1 MVKYSGWHCYRGEI
15 ILITDIDSW
24 ISELL
29 ETGFFIQDFNLAD
42 VSEQAQTRFNRYIE
56 LLEQIE
62 GNEGPEV
69 VRALCDSIQMTDDYG
84 VYQLTL
90 DKLGQFIRPGYARCY
105 IEGLVK
111 IIQIRPD
118 LANDLLIMIA
128 QATESDAFIKEFNRE
143 LTLSNKSAAR
153 RVICFILA
161 EEEVGRLDPFH
172 GIFARD
178 KDQVALG

>member
-1 MVKYSGWHCYRGEI
+1 M
-15 ILITDIDSW
+15 ITDIDSW
-24 ISELL
+24 INELL
-29 ETGFFIQDFNLAD
+29 ETGFFIHDFNLAV

-56 LLEQIE
+56 LLEQVK
-62 GNEGPEV
+62 GDEGPEV

-84 VYQLTL
+84 VYQVTL
-90 DKLGQFIRPGYARCY
+90 DKLALFICPGYARCF
-105 IEGLVK
+105 IDGLVK

-128 QATESDAFIKEFNRE
+128 QAPQSDAFIQEFNRE
-143 LTLSNKSAAR
+143 LTLSNQSTAR
-153 RVICFILA
+153 RLICFILA
-161 EEEVGRLDPFH
+161 EEQVGRLDPFG